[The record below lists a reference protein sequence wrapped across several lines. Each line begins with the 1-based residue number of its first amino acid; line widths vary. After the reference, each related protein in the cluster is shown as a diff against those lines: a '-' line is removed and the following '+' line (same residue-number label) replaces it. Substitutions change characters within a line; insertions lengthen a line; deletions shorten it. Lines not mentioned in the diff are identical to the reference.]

1 MEEPNLVLE
10 DLHMDLLEKHHHDN
24 MHFMASMLARVS
36 PAYRVSVSY
45 VCIITTT
52 ACSQWL
58 LCLSQYTCAVLMSKM
73 HFHAYRCQ
81 TCISTTVCI
90 QCHGGCRGC
99 VCVCVSVCLSVCCC
113 CFLLF
118 AFFVCLFVC
127 LFWVSHKYWVAWC
140 QEIHFCQQ
148 HTCTQWFALLLAWMS
163 PSCYSYQCT
172 YTMNGSFAG
181 DFCRVDQS
189 SGFHTC
195 QSKLGFRL
203 DVRMLHRVSFCAIQ
217 SQILCYMW

>member
-1 MEEPNLVLE
+1 MT
-10 DLHMDLLEKHHHDN
+10 
-24 MHFMASMLARVS
+24 SMSFAIH
-36 PAYRVSVSY
+36 
-45 VCIITTT
+45 VCRIDVQNAFPRI
-52 ACSQWL
+52 S
-58 LCLSQYTCAVLMSKM
+58 MSDM
-73 HFHAYRCQ
+73 HFHNSMHPVPRWLPR
-81 TCISTTVCI
+81 V
-90 QCHGGCRGC
+90 C
-99 VCVCVSVCLSVCCC
+99 VCVCVCLSVCLSVVVVFF
-113 CFLLF
+113 FLLF
-118 AFFVCLFVC
+118 LFVCLFVC